1 MTSKEALE
9 IIRTYHN
16 QISILCKGKIS
27 SRIINAENQIEKDL
41 EKLEKYKIAN
51 TVFISYLTM
60 FINDV
65 SFDTFITSQCTEEE
79 QEICGELLKEVLED
93 ENNL

>member
-1 MTSKEALE
+1 MDSKEALE
-9 IIRTYHN
+9 RLFGSY
-16 QISILCKGKIS
+16 IS
-27 SRIINAENQIEKDL
+27 SKCYGINYKQDDEDYNTIKQDL
-41 EKLEKYKIAN
+41 DRLEKYKIAN
-51 TVFISYLTM
+51 KVFISYLTM

-65 SFDTFITSQCTEEE
+65 SFDTFIASQCSEEE